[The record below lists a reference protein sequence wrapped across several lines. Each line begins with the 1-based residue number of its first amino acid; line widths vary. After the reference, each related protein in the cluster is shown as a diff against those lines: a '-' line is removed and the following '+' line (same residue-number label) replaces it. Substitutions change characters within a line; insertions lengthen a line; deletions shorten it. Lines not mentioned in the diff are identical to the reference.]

1 MKNEPP
7 PIHKGKIEREID
19 SFRQEIRK
27 MGRVLAALP
36 INNRDKPNGI
46 RASWP
51 DFHQDN
57 QIFSSKHRY
66 KSMFNPSPREIT
78 QADKLLQLVMTLD
91 EQSRRI
97 VMARAMGVPWRRL
110 EEMDGRS
117 HTTLRKVETS
127 ALISMMGA
135 AMQSLTRK
143 EINS

>member
-1 MKNEPP
+1 
-7 PIHKGKIEREID
+7 
-19 SFRQEIRK
+19 
-27 MGRVLAALP
+27 
-36 INNRDKPNGI
+36 
-46 RASWP
+46 
-51 DFHQDN
+51 
-57 QIFSSKHRY
+57 
-66 KSMFNPSPREIT
+66 
-78 QADKLLQLVMTLD
+78 MTLD